1 MGQKEKIY
9 DYIIIGSGF
18 GGSMT
23 AKKLVEAGKKVLMI
37 ERGKWVERGPENW
50 GHQASLDLTSNYDKT
65 LPYEVVKGG
74 NKKQMGV
81 YSCVGGPS
89 VFYGGVSFRFRE
101 GDFSPG
107 PEITQDSEA
116 EWPISYADLEPFY
129 SEAEQILGIAGEAG
143 IDPTEPP
150 RSKPFPQCPAPLAD
164 ISKKLKSAAQ
174 QIGLKPFSLPMAIN
188 HTVADRKCQLCTT
201 CDTFACAISAKND
214 LATVVIPKLQSLGME
229 LRTNS
234 LATKLNEVNGTITSA
249 DVYNRTTSE
258 TLQCHAK
265 HFIVS
270 AGALAS
276 PHLLLA
282 SGLEKLNPGGRVVGR
297 YLMRHV
303 NSIIFGIY
311 PGTADKQGRFHKEV
325 CVLDYYFGHPD
336 IAHPKGKLGSLQQIS
351 TPPAGLVENEV
362 PGPLGKLA
370 GKLVKPLTG
379 LLAIAEDQPQYENY
393 IKIDPDKAGKYGMPV
408 AEVSHE
414 YSQRDTDAVNALA
427 KKAKVILKKAGAIF
441 YYTHHIRTFSHSAG
455 TVRMGHNPE
464 TSALDANCNFRG
476 ITNLSVVD
484 ACFMPTSAAV
494 NPSLTISANA
504 LRVGEYL
511 LKKSEEKV

>member
-1 MGQKEKIY
+1 MRHIEKIY

-23 AKKLVEAGKKVLMI
+23 AKKLVEAGKSVLMI
-37 ERGKWVERGPENW
+37 ERGEWVERGPHNW
-50 GHQASLDLTSNYDKT
+50 GLKASIDLTPHYDKS

-74 NKKQMGV
+74 NKAQMGV

-101 GDFSPG
+101 GDFSNPS
-107 PEITQDSEA
+107 EIVGSSGA
-116 EWPISYADLEPFY
+116 EWPISYNDLEPY
-129 SEAEQILGIAGEAG
+129 YTEAESILGIAGESG
-143 IDPTEPP
+143 VDPTEPH
-150 RSKPFPQCPAPLAD
+150 RSANFPQAPAPLAD
-164 ISKKLKSAAQ
+164 ISKKLKAGAESQ
-174 QIGLKPFSLPMAIN
+174 GLKPFSLPMAIN
-188 HTVADRKCQLCTT
+188 HTKGDRTCQLCTT

-214 LATVVIPKLQSLGME
+214 LATVLIPQLQKLGMDLMDNTIATQLVE
-229 LRTNS
+229 L
-234 LATKLNEVNGTITSA
+234 NGSI
-249 DVYNRTTSE
+249 DHVILCNKTTEE
-258 TLQCHAK
+258 TFTAKAK
-265 HFIVS
+265 HFIVA
-270 AGALAS
+270 AGALGS

-282 SGLEKLNPGGRVVGR
+282 SGLDKLNPGGKVVGR

-311 PGTADKQGRFHKEV
+311 PGAADKQGRFHKEIAI
-325 CVLDYYFGHPD
+325 LDYYFGHKD
-336 IAHPKGKLGSLQQIS
+336 ISSPKGKLGSLQQIS

-379 LLAIAEDQPQYENY
+379 LLAIAEDQPQYDNY
-393 IKIDPDKAGKYGMPV
+393 ITIDPTKEGKYGLPV

-414 YSQRDTDAVNALA
+414 YTERDTQAVNALA
-427 KKAKVILKKAGAIF
+427 KQAKKILKKAGAIL

-455 TVRMGHNPE
+455 TVRMGVNPE
-464 TSALDANCNFRG
+464 TSALDKDCNFRG
-476 ITNLSVVD
+476 VTNLSVVD
-484 ACFMPTSAAV
+484 ASFMPTSAAV

-504 LRVGEYL
+504 LRVGDYL
-511 LKKSEEKV
+511 LSQDLS

>member
-1 MGQKEKIY
+1 MAEENILY

-23 AKKLVEAGKKVLMI
+23 AKKLVEAGKSVLMI
-37 ERGKWVERGPENW
+37 ERGSWVERGPENW
-50 GHQASLDLTSNYDKT
+50 GHKASIDLTPNYDKS

-101 GDFSPG
+101 SDFSPG
-107 PEITQDSEA
+107 PEIVGDSGA
-116 EWPISYADLEPFY
+116 EWPISYDELEPY
-129 SEAEQILGIAGEAG
+129 YTEAEAILGIAGESG
-143 IDPTEPP
+143 TDPTEPP
-150 RSKPFPQCPAPLAD
+150 RSRPFPQRPAPLAD

-174 QIGLKPFSLPMAIN
+174 AIGLNPFSLPMAIN
-188 HTVADRKCQLCTT
+188 HKSGKRQCQLCTT
-201 CDTFACAISAKND
+201 CDTFACAVNAKND
-214 LATVVIPKLQSLGME
+214 LATVVIPDLQAKGMQLQTE
-229 LRTNS
+229 S
-234 LATKLNEVNGTITSA
+234 IATKLNEVNGKIISVNIFDKKSKAEQTIYA
-249 DVYNRTTSE
+249 N
-258 TLQCHAK
+258 

-270 AGALAS
+270 AGALGS
-276 PHLLLA
+276 PHLILA
-282 SGLEKLNPGGRVVGR
+282 SGLEKVNPGGSVVGK

-311 PGTADKQGRFHKEV
+311 PGAADKQGRFHKEI
-325 CVLDYYFGHPD
+325 CILDYYNGHPD
-336 IAHPKGKLGSLQQIS
+336 ISEPKGKLGSLQQIS

-379 LLAIAEDQPQYENY
+379 LLAIAEDQPQKSNY
-393 IKIDPDKAGKYGMPV
+393 IRIDTEKEGKYGLPV
-408 AEVSHE
+408 AEVSHSYTE
-414 YSQRDTDAVNALA
+414 RDTAAVNALA
-427 KKAKVILKKAGAIF
+427 KKAKVILKKAGAIL

-455 TVRMGHNPE
+455 TIRMGINPD
-464 TSALDANCNFRG
+464 TSALDKYCNFRG
-476 ITNLSVVD
+476 IDNLSVVD

-504 LRVGEYL
+504 LRVGDYL
-511 LKKSEEKV
+511 VNKLNA

>member
-1 MGQKEKIY
+1 MEKEDLVY
-9 DYIIIGSGF
+9 DYIVIGSGF

-23 AKKLVEAGKKVLMI
+23 AKKLVEGGKKVLMI
-37 ERGKWVERGPENW
+37 ERGKWVKRGPENW
-50 GHQASLDLTSNYDKT
+50 GHQASIDLTPNYDKS

-74 NKKQMGV
+74 NKQQMGV

-101 GDFSPG
+101 GDFRPG
-107 PEITQDSEA
+107 NEITGDSEA
-116 EWPISYADLEPFY
+116 EWPISYNDLESYY
-129 SEAEQILGIAGEAG
+129 SEAEKILGIAGEAG

-150 RSKPFPQCPAPLAD
+150 RSQPFPQSPAPLAD
-164 ISKKLKSAAQ
+164 ISKKLKAAAQ
-174 QIGLKPFSLPMAIN
+174 GIGLKPFSLPMAIN
-188 HTVADRKCQLCTT
+188 HTAQGRKCQLCTT

-214 LATVVIPKLQSLGME
+214 LATVVIPELQRKGMD
-229 LRTNS
+229 LLPNAI
-234 LATKLNEVNGTITSA
+234 ATKLNEVNGTIVSVE
-249 DVYNRTTSE
+249 VYNKTESAT
-258 TLQCHAK
+258 QHYQAK

-282 SGLEKLNPGGRVVGR
+282 SGLEKLNPGGSVVGR

-325 CVLDYYFGHPD
+325 CILDYYFGHED

-379 LLAIAEDQPQYENY
+379 LLAIAEDQPQYQNY
-393 IKIDPDKAGKYGMPV
+393 IKIDHSKEGKYGMPV

-414 YSQRDTDAVNALA
+414 YTQRDTDAVNALA

-455 TVRMGHNPE
+455 TVRMGHNPK
-464 TSALDANCNFRG
+464 TSALDENCNFRG
-476 ITNLSVVD
+476 LNNLSVVD

-504 LRVGEYL
+504 LRVGDYL
-511 LKKSEEKV
+511 LKKSQDVV